1 MMLVP
6 RALTLGTRTLLYSS
20 LPMCLVLGTSFYVV
34 SAAVKDKVKRGL
46 KASIVHTEEKVSK
59 ASFEFNR
66 RASRMI
72 AALSENAGLKAGM
85 DLVHQIPHG
94 DPTRAEALKTVADQ
108 LIELGQVVECD
119 FLVLRDANG
128 QTLAAVRT
136 DKIQPCNPMS
146 SA

>member
-1 MMLVP
+1 
-6 RALTLGTRTLLYSS
+6 
-20 LPMCLVLGTSFYVV
+20 MCLVLGISFYVV

-85 DLVHQIPHG
+85 DLVHQIPHD
-94 DPTRAEALKTVADQ
+94 DPMRAEALQTVEDQ
-108 LIELGQVVECD
+108 LNELGLAVECD
-119 FLVLRDANG
+119 FLALRDRQQSFEQVAVLDG
-128 QTLAAVRT
+128 AGSFALSGMGAPEHHELDLA
-136 DKIQPCNPMS
+136 DQ
-146 SA
+146 